1 MRSIISACV
10 VALCSLVFVAIASA
24 ADVKQEF
31 ETLFGT
37 EVKRVSATADP
48 ADDVVLAQQFL
59 TAAKGSANSPA
70 MRDHLC
76 EQAYTLGSRDVS
88 GYPVAVEAMMYV
100 AENNPEKQAECDGK
114 ILAIYQRGYDRSTG
128 EKKTAAGQ
136 EYVAYLVKQAD
147 AKIAVKDYAEAMNL
161 LRKARPVAIA
171 IKSDEKDAIQGK
183 IDSYTQ
189 MALVSSKVEAAEKKL
204 KVNPWDKMT
213 HAQLVDL
220 YLTDLDDPAKAAKH
234 LELGGDETQKKM
246 VPLAVKSIGDID
258 EPTALSLADFYE
270 GLSKK
275 GITLTKAAML
285 TRSKNYYEHYMTL
298 HTAEDVQKAAA
309 GLNYKRVSDSLAKIE
324 TELGGVKKTE
334 VADGKSLELLDYVD
348 PSRDGQRGKWWRHGE
363 SIKADRGGFVEL
375 PLLRPAVRIEG
386 TSYNLKV
393 KFVRDSGE
401 GSVGIIF
408 PVGSTQVT
416 YIMNLFPQGASGLSD
431 VNGKGAADNATRKDV
446 TLSNGK
452 VYNVDITV
460 KAEADGSAAVAVLF
474 DGKSVVEWKGK
485 QSDLA
490 INDLVSP
497 RDPKVVAFVT
507 FNSAATF
514 GSAKLKMLAGKAEP
528 FEKAVE
534 KSVKTETAKLPLP
547 KEPVRDDAQGDRDKM
562 IQDFFKNRGKGKG
575 R

>member
-1 MRSIISACV
+1 MRPILSVCCI
-10 VALCSLVFVAIASA
+10 ALCSLAFLPFASA

-37 EVKRVSATADP
+37 EVKRVTATADP
-48 ADDVVLAQQFL
+48 ADDVVLAQQL
-59 TAAKGSANSPA
+59 LSAAKGTANQPE
-70 MRDHLC
+70 MRDYLC
-76 EQAYTLGSRDVS
+76 EYAYALGSRDVT
-88 GYPVAVEAMMYV
+88 GYPVAVEAMQYV
-100 AENNPEKQAECDGK
+100 AENNPEKQSECDGK

-147 AKIAVKDYAEAMNL
+147 AKIAAKDYTEAMNL

-171 IKSDEKDAIQGK
+171 IKSEEKDAIQSK
-183 IDSYTQ
+183 IDVYTQ
-189 MALVSSKVEAAEKKL
+189 MALVTSKVDSAEKKL
-204 KVNPWDKMT
+204 KANPWDKVT
-213 HAQLVDL
+213 HGQLLEL

-246 VPLAVKSIGDID
+246 VPLAAKSIGDID
-258 EPTALSLADFYE
+258 EPTALTLADFYE

-298 HTAEDVQKAAA
+298 HTAEDVQKTAAA
-309 GLNYKRVSDSLAKIE
+309 LNLKRVSDSLAKLE
-324 TELGGVKKTE
+324 SELGGVKKTE
-334 VADGKSLELLDYVD
+334 IADGKTLELLDYVD

-363 SIKADRGGFVEL
+363 TIKADRGGFVEL

-408 PVGSTQVT
+408 PVGTTQVT
-416 YIMNLFPQGASGLSD
+416 YIMNLFPQGAAGLSD

-446 TLSNGK
+446 SLSNGK
-452 VYNVDITV
+452 VHNVDINV
-460 KAEADGSAAVAVLF
+460 KAEEDGTAAVAVLF

-490 INDLVSP
+490 INDMVSP
-497 RDPKVVAFVT
+497 RDPKVIAFVT
-507 FNSAATF
+507 FNSAVTF

-547 KEPVRDDAQGDRDKM
+547 KEPVRDDAQSDREKM
-562 IQDFFKNRGKGKG
+562 IQDFFKGKGKGKG

>member
-1 MRSIISACV
+1 MRLILSACC
-10 VALCSLVFVAIASA
+10 VAFCSFAVTSATSA
-24 ADVKQEF
+24 ADVKQQF
-31 ETLFGT
+31 ETLFGA
-37 EVKRVSATADP
+37 EVKRVTATPDG
-48 ADDVVLAQQFL
+48 ADDVVLAQQLL
-59 TAAKGSANSPA
+59 TAAKGTANEPE
-70 MRDHLC
+70 MRDYLC
-76 EQAYTLGSRDVS
+76 EYAYALGSRDVT
-88 GYPVAVEAMMYV
+88 GYPVAVEAMQFV
-100 AENNPEKQAECDGK
+100 AENNPDKQGECDGK
-114 ILAIYQRGYDRSTG
+114 ILAIYQRGYERSTG

-147 AKIAVKDYAEAMNL
+147 VKIAAKDYAEVMNL

-171 IKSDEKDAIQGK
+171 IKSDEKDAVQSK
-183 IDSYTQ
+183 IDLYTQ
-189 MALVSSKVEAAEKKL
+189 MALVSTKVETAEKKL
-204 KVNPWDKMT
+204 KANPWDKVT
-213 HAQLVDL
+213 HGQLLEL

-234 LELGGDETQKKM
+234 LDLGGDETQKKM

-258 EPTALSLADFYE
+258 EPTALALADFYE

-298 HTAEDVQKAAA
+298 HTTEDVHKAAA
-309 GLNYKRVSDSLAKIE
+309 TLNYKRVSDALAKIE
-324 TELGGVKKTE
+324 TELGGIKRPE
-334 VADGKSLELLDYVD
+334 IADGKTLELLDYVD
-348 PSRDGQRGKWWRHGE
+348 PARDGQRGKWWRHGE
-363 SIKADRGGFVEL
+363 TIKADRGGFVEL

-386 TSYNLKV
+386 SSYNLKV

-408 PVGSTQVT
+408 PVGETQVT
-416 YIMNLFPQGASGLSD
+416 YIMNLFPQGAAGLSD

-446 TLSNGK
+446 SLSNGK
-452 VYNVDITV
+452 VHNVDITV
-460 KAEADGSAAVAVLF
+460 KTEEDGSAAVAVLF

-507 FNSAATF
+507 FNSAVTF
-514 GSAKLKMLAGKAEP
+514 GSAKLKMLSGKADP

-534 KSVKTETAKLPLP
+534 KSVKTETAKAPLP
-547 KEPVRDDAQGDRDKM
+547 KEPVRDDAQSDREKM